1 MSSAHITGI
10 ASGAVALAA
19 TAVFATAPTAPA
31 RSGEVAVSGGF
42 GLGFL
47 QYGTGC
53 TYTVT
58 AAGDPG
64 DRGITLTDMVDGYGP
79 GGAFGPVEEVE
90 PGVFAADWSPTVTGR
105 HVLSA
110 GMGASTTVNVVAGY
124 DLGLV
129 CVALPETL
137 SPPR

>member
-10 ASGAVALAA
+10 TSGAAALAA
-19 TAVFATAPTAPA
+19 AAVFAAAPTGAA

-58 AAGDPG
+58 AAGNPG
-64 DRGITLTDMVDGYGP
+64 DGGITLSDVIDDSGP
-79 GGAFGPVEEVE
+79 GGIFGPVEEVE
-90 PGVFAADWSPTVTGR
+90 PGVFAADWTPIVTGR

-110 GMGASTTVNVVAGY
+110 GTGASTVVNVVVGY

>member
-10 ASGAVALAA
+10 ASGALALAA
-19 TAVFATAPTAPA
+19 TAVLATAPTAAA

-58 AAGDPG
+58 AIGAPG
-64 DRGITLTDMVDGYGP
+64 ADGITLTDAVDGYDT

-90 PGVFAADWSPTVTGR
+90 PGVFAADWTPLVTGR

-110 GMGASTTVNVVAGY
+110 GMGASTAVNVVVGY

-129 CVALPETL
+129 CAALPTPP